1 MTEEQGLIV
10 VTRDEFTYS
19 RLRNLAVDVMKRLL
33 EISQEEFDE
42 YDMMCNFLARGTTC
56 MGNMLLLRRSGEGD
70 DDGMLGRHLMELL
83 ATASYVISEKRRVNA
98 FRKYSHIQ
106 FEKAQN
112 KFMQARKQ
120 NPGYSKEAFER
131 SKHVLRIVRQR
142 IARSQISKRDKS
154 WQLPKKEI
162 LFTSPE
168 LSELIGGE
176 LDKGWYERLYYYPSM
191 LYVHITAYT
200 GGDDRELLLRGRSR
214 PDRDGGGGHYMV
226 GYYLLVVLALS
237 VIGEDDSTFQGFGRV
252 LQTLRGRLFSEDG

>member
-1 MTEEQGLIV
+1 MTEEQELIV

-19 RLRNLAVDVMKRLL
+19 RLRPLAVDVMKRLL
-33 EISQEEFDE
+33 EISQAEFDE

-56 MGNMLLLRRSGEGD
+56 MGNMLLLKKSGEGD

-83 ATASYVISEKRRVNA
+83 ATACYVIAEKKRVSA

-112 KFMQARKQ
+112 KFMQARQ
-120 NPGYSKEAFER
+120 ESPGYSKEAFDQ
-131 SKHVLRIVRQR
+131 SKRVLRIVRQR
-142 IARSQISKRDKS
+142 IARSQTSKRDKN

-168 LSELIGGE
+168 LSKLIGGE
-176 LDKGWYERLYYYPSM
+176 LDKGWYERLYCYPAM

-200 GGDDRELLLRGRSR
+200 GAKDRELLLRGHSS
-214 PDRDGGGGHYMV
+214 PGKADSGSHYMV

-237 VIGEDDSTFQGFGRV
+237 VIGEGDSTFQGFASV
-252 LQTLRGRLFSEDG
+252 LKTLRGRLFSEEG